1 MKMTIFKIYLLL
13 LLFASYLFAR
23 EDFTP
28 LEQCTYKNEK
38 FWIKILNLC
47 SEGNITCDKVVYVG
61 VNKNNGDYIILN
73 GKSISDRNMN
83 FKGYVFKMVF
93 MNTIF
98 LKIIFYIFL
107 KIIKSCKNISWNY
120 VKINNKIEKSQKNIL

>member
-83 FKGYVFKMVF
+83 FKGYVFK
-93 MNTIF
+93 NGIYEYNIF
-98 LKIIFYIFL
+98 KNNFLYI
-107 KIIKSCKNISWNY
+107 SKNNQILQEY
-120 VKINNKIEKSQKNIL
+120 KLELCENK